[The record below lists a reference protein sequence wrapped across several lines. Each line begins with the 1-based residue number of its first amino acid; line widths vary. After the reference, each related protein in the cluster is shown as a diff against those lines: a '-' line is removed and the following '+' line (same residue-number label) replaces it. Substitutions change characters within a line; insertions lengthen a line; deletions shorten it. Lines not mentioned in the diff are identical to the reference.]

1 MARRTVVIG
10 DSLGV
15 GTVPYLQRVL
25 GGKVAADVRV
35 GRSSSDGV
43 NQLGRLLRGGAD
55 QIIMDLGTNDASP
68 AQLQQ
73 SVQRARRLSG
83 GRPIFIPTVNG
94 PGAAQKNAL
103 LRNLAGGNVHLV
115 NWANQSHGLTGA
127 DGIHASGAG
136 YQKRAQIVAHSI
148 ASAPA
153 GSVQSGGQRGGT
165 MIWGQRQFGKG
176 YSDEDMP
183 AILAAAQQ
191 QTTGHPQP
199 AGSLADAQ
207 DLVGPRGGAA
217 YLLGQG
223 LRAPTGRQGFGPAGR
238 TNSPFKRFAV
248 NRGGKLLEA
257 HDYGDGDVKYFARKN
272 PAILQ
277 AAVQQSLGRDQ
288 EGAPA
293 APNLSA
299 QDEELLKLLLG
310 NNTLRR

>member
-35 GRSSSDGV
+35 GRSSQDGV

-55 QIIMDLGTNDASP
+55 QIIMDLGTNDASA

-73 SVQRARRLSG
+73 SVRRAQKIAG

-103 LRNLAGGNVHLV
+103 LRRIAGGNVHLV
-115 NWANQSHGLTGA
+115 NWANQSHGLTGP
-127 DGIHASGAG
+127 DGIHSSGAG

-148 ASAPA
+148 ASAPM
-153 GSVQSGGQRGGT
+153 GSVQSGGQRLQGMT
-165 MIWGQRQFGKG
+165 MGLQRFGPNRII
-176 YSDEDMP
+176 EPDM
-183 AILAAAQQ
+183 
-191 QTTGHPQP
+191 G
-199 AGSLADAQ
+199 ADDRVQ
-207 DLVGPRGGAA
+207 SLVGPQGGAA

-223 LRAPTGRQGFGPAGR
+223 VNRR
-238 TNSPFKRFAV
+238 TVGGTQTPLDSPFKRYAV
-248 NRGGKLLEA
+248 NRGGRMLEA
-257 HDYGDGDVKYFARKN
+257 HDYGGGDIRYFARKN

-277 AAVQQSLGRDQ
+277 AAVQQSLGHGQ
-288 EGAPA
+288 PGVPA
-293 APNLSA
+293 TPNLSPH
-299 QDEELLKLLLG
+299 DEELLKLLLG
-310 NNTLRR
+310 NPTLSR

>member
-1 MARRTVVIG
+1 
-10 DSLGV
+10 
-15 GTVPYLQRVL
+15 
-25 GGKVAADVRV
+25 
-35 GRSSSDGV
+35 
-43 NQLGRLLRGGAD
+43 
-55 QIIMDLGTNDASP
+55 
-68 AQLQQ
+68 
-73 SVQRARRLSG
+73 
-83 GRPIFIPTVNG
+83 
-94 PGAAQKNAL
+94 
-103 LRNLAGGNVHLV
+103 
-115 NWANQSHGLTGA
+115 
-127 DGIHASGAG
+127 
-136 YQKRAQIVAHSI
+136 
-148 ASAPA
+148 
-153 GSVQSGGQRGGT
+153 
-165 MIWGQRQFGKG
+165 MIWGQKQFGKG
-176 YSDEDMP
+176 YSDEDIP

-191 QTTGHPQP
+191 QTAHPQP
-199 AGSLADAQ
+199 TGSLADQ

-238 TNSPFKRFAV
+238 ATSAFKRFAV

-277 AAVQQSLGRDQ
+277 AAVQQSLGRGQ